1 MVFFWLF
8 IKHRVIMWSM
18 LRRINMNVDSYTCE
32 LRLWK
37 RDKTLQHLFLQ
48 CKFAKACWDSIG
60 IQLPKSLHRLR
71 VAQIL
76 KNRIVEPFR
85 WSHSSDDLS
94 HMDYKEWLNIQQYGS
109 YSGQMQGKVYAGV
122 HSVVTQSEEE
132 ILAKNLRM
140 DTNYPI
146 VPLYIFSFV
155 YFSFFF
161 IVRLLLPF
169 I

>member
-1 MVFFWLF
+1 
-8 IKHRVIMWSM
+8 
-18 LRRINMNVDSYTCE
+18 
-32 LRLWK
+32 
-37 RDKTLQHLFLQ
+37 
-48 CKFAKACWDSIG
+48 
-60 IQLPKSLHRLR
+60 
-71 VAQIL
+71 
-76 KNRIVEPFR
+76 
-85 WSHSSDDLS
+85 
-94 HMDYKEWLNIQQYGS
+94 
-109 YSGQMQGKVYAGV
+109 MQGKVYAGV